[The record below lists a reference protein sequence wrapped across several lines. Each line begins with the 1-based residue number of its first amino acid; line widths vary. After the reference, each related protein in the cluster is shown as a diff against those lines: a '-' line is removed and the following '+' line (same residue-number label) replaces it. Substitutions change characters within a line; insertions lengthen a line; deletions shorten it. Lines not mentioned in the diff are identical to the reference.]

1 MEETG
6 DTLILGNAPEVE
18 TDEEAWNLCL
28 QKWRAIVKAH
38 KEGKDVENY
47 WSESC
52 AFCVKYVP
60 NDCEGCPIFEVTER
74 DECDGTP
81 YYEYTRNRS
90 VNTARKE
97 LDFIQSI
104 GEFNDWVEEEEEP
117 EVDQEILEEM
127 KNSIQNKVDTLK
139 ESVAYYLKD
148 LMTAETLESVMEIK
162 REILLEFVDKMPL
175 GIHACYFCIKH
186 QDNCDECKYGEV
198 HGKCLDSDSDYHQ
211 VEIIRRS
218 LKQALRD
225 HYHTDEDR
233 Y

>member
-1 MEETG
+1 MKETETTLELG
-6 DTLILGNAPEVE
+6 DSPQPENE
-18 TDEEAWNLCL
+18 EEAWQLSI
-28 QKWRAIVKAH
+28 QKWRAIVEAEKQ
-38 KEGKDVENY
+38 GKHVYNIAGNSCGLCQYFDECESCPVDIV
-47 WSESC
+47 SESDSC
-52 AFCVKYVP
+52 DNTPFY
-60 NDCEGCPIFEVTER
+60 DYLYER
-74 DECDGTP
+74 
-81 YYEYTRNRS
+81 NLA
-90 VNTARKE
+90 NAQKE
-97 LDFIQSI
+97 LDFLLSV
-104 GEFNDWVEEEEEP
+104 GDEFGWNEQEEEP
-117 EVDQEILEEM
+117 VVDQEILEEM

-139 ESVAYYLKD
+139 ESIAYYLKD
-148 LMTAETLESVMEIK
+148 LMTAETLENVMETK